1 MEPGMRQT
9 STNLLLVPGEFMYIP
24 LPARGPTKPR
34 NSKPP
39 PSQQTSLTRRVAG
52 LYAGWLFVQ
61 KAYPTR
67 AHTQET
73 THNDTTFVSPACE
86 LLSLFGGNLNWR

>member
-9 STNLLLVPGEFMYIP
+9 STNLLSVPGEFMYIP

-61 KAYPTR
+61 KAY
-67 AHTQET
+67 AHTR
-73 THNDTTFVSPACE
+73 THARDHTQRHNICE
-86 LLSLFGGNLNWR
+86 PSL